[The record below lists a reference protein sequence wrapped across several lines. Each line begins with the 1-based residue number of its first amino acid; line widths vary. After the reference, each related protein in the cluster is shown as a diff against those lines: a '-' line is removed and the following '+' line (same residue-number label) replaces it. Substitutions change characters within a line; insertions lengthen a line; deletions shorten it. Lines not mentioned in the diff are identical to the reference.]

1 MSKVTLI
8 AFFFP
13 KYLAHKLNTTAF
25 KTPYSKISIVNVLL
39 LEFSIHGNWTINR
52 DIISLIGCRHHTLF
66 KYPDFAR
73 GYNDTSEVT

>member
-1 MSKVTLI
+1 MSKAALI
-8 AFFFP
+8 AFFS

-25 KTPYSKISIVNVLL
+25 KSAIFQNFYSKRSSVGIFYSW
-39 LEFSIHGNWTINR
+39 NWTINR

-73 GYNDTSEVT
+73 GYNDNSEIA